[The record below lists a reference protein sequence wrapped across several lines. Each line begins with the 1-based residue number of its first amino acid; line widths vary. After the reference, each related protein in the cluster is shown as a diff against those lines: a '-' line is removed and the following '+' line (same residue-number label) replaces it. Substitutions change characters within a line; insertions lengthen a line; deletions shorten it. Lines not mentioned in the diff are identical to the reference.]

1 MFDPCASFHLC
12 LSVPTLSV
20 SSVSP
25 SMCPPSLPPLS
36 ALSLCTLS
44 LPPLSVTPPLP
55 PLSVPLSV
63 LFGAVVSL
71 HPTLKSK
78 RWPWVFLFFCAT
90 LTLFSALL
98 CLCLEKLNLFLCCF
112 ATVWYL
118 LSSCLYRFASQT
130 ALDRAHNPTVYA
142 VLGALAS
149 SGPSWSTVGL
159 PWGSLGCPGSA
170 WFSFRVL
177 ALPWPASPCEF
188 LPGLVQ
194 DTGAVCSATC
204 CFDGSC
210 ARGSDFEVSLWL
222 FLPTLKTW
230 IIIGLL
236 PWLLDKWVALAYP
249 ENMHNHWVFL
259 CILEDVSFF
268 ERPSINEEKRDY
280 QKPGNHLMFRVGV

>member
-1 MFDPCASFHLC
+1 M
-12 LSVPTLSV
+12 

-25 SMCPPSLPPLS
+25 SLCSLSVLPLS
-36 ALSLCTLS
+36 ALSLCAPS
-44 LPPLSVTPPLP
+44 LCPSLRDPSSASPLRASLRALWGRRVLTPN
-55 PLSVPLSV
+55 
-63 LFGAVVSL
+63 
-71 HPTLKSK
+71 LKK
-78 RWPWVFLFFCAT
+78 QALA
-90 LTLFSALL
+90 LGFS
-98 CLCLEKLNLFLCCF
+98 LFLCHVDPFFCIVLPKI
-112 ATVWYL
+112 VWYL

-194 DTGAVCSATC
+194 DTGAVCSAPC
-204 CFDGSC
+204 CFDGSS
-210 ARGSDFEVSLWL
+210 ARGSDFEVPLWL

-280 QKPGNHLMFRVGV
+280 QINLGITGCFALECNPATNDQRRLLIPRV